1 MLAKKYKRFRD
12 FSAKLMRETLE
23 EYHVDELITKYISH
37 LEKGR
42 SKTATVGIPTGKS
55 AGQVMRF
62 DGRFEIVE
70 VRWLPHVGKAGQSQA
85 MWFLKAEHL

>member
-12 FSAKLMRETLE
+12 FSAKIMRENLE
-23 EYHVDELITKYISH
+23 EYHVDELIQMYIAH
-37 LEKGR
+37 LERGR
-42 SKTATVGIPTGKS
+42 STAPTVGIPTGKS

-70 VRWLPHVGKAGQSQA
+70 VRWLPHVGKSGQSQA